1 MNQTSQYIFNLY
13 HYLLNL
19 RDTME
24 YTIDREHTKQ
34 LFDQRKEVLTKG
46 LEAGS
51 ALGNFLDNNKEQ
63 GDKIREK
70 INQFFDEV
78 YADGN
83 TILVPTADGKI
94 RVDHT
99 QHIKIFEGVTGLTES
114 LRDILYGY
122 MNYARQRNESE
133 AIVNDL
139 ITLDD
144 RLYRLVL
151 AMLVLR
157 EFEKSFAEFQKVM
170 GESQGK
176 PTPQS
181 NFIVQ
186 NEISKLAG
194 FIRFSRQH
202 IHVTDNET
210 LDLLDEVNAVIE
222 MTEGRRDRR
231 DGKSFKDIFDD
242 INKRLNDAVSKAEPV
257 WREAFN
263 KALSEMIQLS
273 RKQASDNEK
282 ADA

>member
-1 MNQTSQYIFNLY
+1 MNQTSQYIFNIY

-24 YTIDREHTKQ
+24 YTIDREHLKNMY
-34 LFDQRKEVLTKG
+34 DQRKEVLTKG
-46 LEAGS
+46 IQPGS

-70 INQFFDEV
+70 INAFMEEV
-78 YADGN
+78 YSDGN

-99 QHIKIFEGVTGLTES
+99 QHIKIFDGVTGLTES
-114 LRDILYGY
+114 IRDIIYGY
-122 MNYARQRNESE
+122 LNYARQKNESE
-133 AIVNDL
+133 AIINDL
-139 ITLDD
+139 VALDD

-157 EFEKSFAEFQKVM
+157 EFEKSFSEFQKVM
-170 GESQGK
+170 AESQGK

-186 NEISKLAG
+186 NEIAKLAG
-194 FIRFSRQH
+194 FIRFSRAH

-210 LDLLDEVNAVIE
+210 LDLLDEVNAVVE

-231 DGKSFKDIFDD
+231 DNKSFKEIFED
-242 INKRLNDAVSKAEPV
+242 INKRLNDSVAKVEPL

-263 KALSEMIQLS
+263 KALGEMMQLN
-273 RKQASDNEK
+273 RKQAAEKSD
-282 ADA
+282 A

>member
-1 MNQTSQYIFNLY
+1 MNQTSQYIFNIY

-24 YTIDREHTKQ
+24 YTIDREHLKNMY
-34 LFDQRKEVLTKG
+34 DQRKEVLTKG
-46 LEAGS
+46 IQPGS

-70 INQFFDEV
+70 INAFMEEV
-78 YADGN
+78 YSDGN

-99 QHIKIFEGVTGLTES
+99 QHIKIFDGVTGLTES
-114 LRDILYGY
+114 IRDIIYGY
-122 MNYARQRNESE
+122 LNYARQKNESE
-133 AIVNDL
+133 AIINDL
-139 ITLDD
+139 VALDD

-157 EFEKSFAEFQKVM
+157 EFEKSFSEFQKVM
-170 GESQGK
+170 TESQGK

-186 NEISKLAG
+186 NEIAKLAG
-194 FIRFSRQH
+194 FIRFSRAH

-210 LDLLDEVNAVIE
+210 LDLLDEVNAVVE

-231 DGKSFKDIFDD
+231 GNKSFKEIFED
-242 INKRLNDAVSKAEPV
+242 INKRLNDSVAKVEPL

-263 KALSEMIQLS
+263 KALSEMMQLN
-273 RKQASDNEK
+273 RKQAAEKSD
-282 ADA
+282 A